1 MLSIDTAIKMGI
13 RQNQRER
20 LNSCINDLMFM
31 SKSFLFISEIDVK
44 THDSEYLKM
53 FHANTSEMLETI
65 GLDIDDISSSMNQII
80 EKEEAKQC

>member
-31 SKSFLFISEIDVK
+31 SKSFLFMSETDVK

-53 FHANTSEMLETI
+53 FHANTSEMLEAI
-65 GLDIDDISSSMNQII
+65 GLDIDDISCSMNKLTD
-80 EKEEAKQC
+80 KEEDKSC